1 MDDVNATPEENPELI
16 QAEPIPDAPDSAVAD
31 AVEAPA
37 APETMPFK
45 VKEER
50 ADLPAGAVRDVASA
64 LGWDPND
71 VVSSLR
77 KSRDIDRRYKDL
89 EREKAL
95 LAREREESRKW
106 REENRTPTPT
116 PEFSDPQAKTIH
128 AEITRLTNLITQ
140 DKQEAQA
147 RETEKAE
154 REQRV
159 GEVIEEVETL
169 MDRVKEANDAGADL
183 PIFST
188 RAFLKELERSPLAR
202 VDGLSIE
209 DVVGTVYQQ
218 LELKHLRK
226 AQGNGNGNGHRPAP
240 VTPATP
246 RMEQRPNP
254 RRAVLMPAGVGGHA
268 PQVDNRPAHELT
280 NEELQ
285 ARSQARKAK
294 LQEMG
299 IRTAAD
305 LGDAR

>member
-1 MDDVNATPEENPELI
+1 MDDLNATPEENPEI
-16 QAEPIPDAPDSAVAD
+16 PAEPQPDAP
-31 AVEAPA
+31 EAIVTDTPA
-37 APETMPFK
+37 PVAPETMPFK

-50 ADLPAGAVRDVASA
+50 ADLPAGAVRDIASS

-95 LAREREESRKW
+95 LAREREESKRW
-106 REENRTPTPT
+106 REENRNQTPA

-128 AEITRLTNLITQ
+128 AEIAGLREMYLR
-140 DKQEAQA
+140 DKQEAA
-147 RETEKAE
+147 TREQERAE

-159 GEVIEEVETL
+159 GEVIDEVETL
-169 MDRVKEANDAGADL
+169 MGRVREANEHGADL
-183 PIFST
+183 PIFDTS
-188 RAFLKELERSPLAR
+188 AFLKELHKSPLAR
-202 VDGLSIE
+202 ADGLSIE

-226 AQGNGNGNGHRPAP
+226 ANGNGNGHRPAP
-240 VTPATP
+240 AIPAAP
-246 RMEQRPNP
+246 RVPQPDP
-254 RRAVLMPAGVGGHA
+254 RRRIVMPSQGVGVSS
-268 PQVDNRPAHELT
+268 PQVDNRTPDQLT

-285 ARSQARKAK
+285 ARSAARKVK
-294 LQEMG
+294 LAELG